1 MEAIVLDWF
10 ERDLH
15 HLFAEKKADDEKLLL
30 KSMGIQIARALNY
43 LHVDAQIVHVD
54 VKPKNILW
62 RGLDNK
68 VALAD
73 FGLAECIA
81 PAKPFREVYCTA
93 NYRPPELWSYTGGG
107 QTPGNLLQPAVDMWS
122 FGCTWWQLVV
132 DKTFFLARAEGKLG
146 QVIE

>member
-1 MEAIVLDWF
+1 MVEQATLRHESHCPGIVRQGSSSLVCR
-10 ERDLH
+10 EGCRRKV
-15 HLFAEKKADDEKLLL
+15 A
-30 KSMGIQIARALNY
+30 ARALHY
-43 LHVDAQIVHVD
+43 LHVDAQIVHLD

-62 RGLDNK
+62 RVLDNK

-93 NYRPPELWSYTGGG
+93 NYRPPELWPDTGGG

-132 DKTFFLARAEGKLG
+132 GKMFFMARAEGKLG